1 MKFNLYRCS
10 SGYVLTPDKLSE
22 PPETERDLGPLDY
35 IGQLTGDALGQ
46 DVYRRVV
53 AEIAQRA
60 YAEISK
66 SELGIV

>member
-10 SGYVLTPDKLSE
+10 SGYVLTPDNRSE
-22 PPETERDLGPLDY
+22 PESGHELGPLDY

-46 DVYRRVV
+46 ELYRRVA

-60 YAEISK
+60 
-66 SELGIV
+66 